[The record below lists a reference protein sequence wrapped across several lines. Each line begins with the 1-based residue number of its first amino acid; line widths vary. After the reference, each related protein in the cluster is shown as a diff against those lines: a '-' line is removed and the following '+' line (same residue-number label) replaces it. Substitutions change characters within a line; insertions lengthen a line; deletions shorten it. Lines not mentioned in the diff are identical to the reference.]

1 MLANVLVNYP
11 DLTFIK
17 IFTKWTKHAV
27 HEIECSVQRLVKKII
42 YDWKQSIVDKLPT
55 AAIELETSGV
65 RADLF
70 TNCVIPI

>member
-27 HEIECSVQRLVKKII
+27 HEIECSVQRLVKK
-42 YDWKQSIVDKLPT
+42 YEKL
-55 AAIELETSGV
+55 LKLGV
-65 RADLF
+65 KMEFRRR
-70 TNCVIPI
+70 I